1 MNHPFR
7 MGMSAY
13 RDVDIKSRV
22 ASSDQHDLVLLMF
35 DGLLESLMRAK
46 GAVAN
51 RDTQTKVS
59 EIARAIRILQ
69 EGLLS
74 SLDLDKGG
82 EIAHNLSN
90 LYEYCVI
97 RLTEANAKNS
107 LEALDEVSEL
117 IKSIADA
124 WRQMRAGTPGAKD
137 SDSSM
142 ADEAP
147 AKPSVPPAARRVSH
161 AYSAGLS
168 LQGA

>member
-1 MNHPFR
+1 MNQALLK
-7 MGMSAY
+7 GMSAY

-35 DGLLESLMRAK
+35 DGLLESVMRAK
-46 GAVAN
+46 GAVIN

-69 EGLLS
+69 EGLLT
-74 SLDLDKGG
+74 SLDIDKGG
-82 EIAHNLSN
+82 EIAQNLSN

-107 LEALDEVSEL
+107 LEALDEVSQL

-124 WRQMRAGTPGAKD
+124 WRQMRKGTPGAKD
-137 SDSSM
+137 SDSSI
-142 ADEAP
+142 ADGAP
-147 AKPSVPPAARRVSH
+147 AKPPVPPAARRVSH
-161 AYSAGLS
+161 AYSAGLN